1 MKLLLVVLLAAL
13 IAPMAVVAGESP
25 LNSIPLKTLD
35 GKETSLKAYDGKVLL
50 LVNVASKCGY
60 TPQYAGLEQLYRK
73 HKDAGLVVLG
83 FPCNQFGGQ
92 EPGAPDQI
100 AKFCKD
106 TYDVSFP
113 MFEKLDVKGDS
124 QHPLYKSLLA
134 PGSAAAGE
142 IKWNFEKI
150 LIGRDGKVIKRYPS
164 GVKPDDKDLGE
175 SIGKAMAA
183 K

>member
-1 MKLLLVVLLAAL
+1 MKLLLVTLLAAL

-35 GKETSLKAYDGKVLL
+35 GKETSLKAYEGKVLL

-73 HKDAGLVVLG
+73 HKDAGLVVAG

-92 EPGAPDQI
+92 EPGTSDQI

-113 MFEKLDVKGDS
+113 MFEKLDVKGAN
-124 QHPLYKSLLA
+124 QHPLYKAVLA
-134 PGSAAAGE
+134 PESPAAGE
-142 IKWNFEKI
+142 VKWNFEKV
-150 LIGRDGKVIKRYPS
+150 LIGRDGKVIKRFAS
-164 GVKPDDKDLGE
+164 GVKPDDKDLADA
-175 SIGKAMAA
+175 IGKALAS